1 MPALSAKPAIDW
13 DDVGREAA
21 ERLIEYIRIDTV
33 NPPGNEAR
41 ACEWLGRIFDREGID
56 YRLYDA
62 GHDRVTL
69 VATLAGD
76 GTRGGAL
83 TLLNHTDVVPFE
95 REFWTVDPLGGE
107 VRDGYIWGRGAQ
119 DMKGMGV
126 MELMTFLLHRRLRL
140 PLRRDLTFMAVA
152 DEESGGAAGIEFLDR
167 EHPQLLDC
175 EFVINEGGTG
185 LTELFGVKRP
195 VFNIGVS
202 EKGPLWLKLIAS
214 GRPGHGSVPHDD
226 SAADRL
232 LRALARVSAWERP
245 LDPGPE
251 VMEHFRQ
258 LHQAGV
264 LERMP
269 DSRMLASLAKEHP
282 RVKSVQSNSIAL
294 TTLNAGLKH
303 NVIPARAEATLDCRL
318 LPGYD
323 PDRFIE
329 QLREVID
336 DPRVVVETVFSSST
350 PSSATD
356 TELFSAMT
364 RAVNDVVEDAVVVP
378 SVSTGFTDSRV
389 FRRRGIP
396 AYGFVPILMDAA
408 DMGRAHGN
416 DERISLGNLRLG
428 AQILHATVRDI
439 CG

>member
-1 MPALSAKPAIDW
+1 MPALSPETGIDW
-13 DDVGREAA
+13 DAIGREAVDY
-21 ERLIEYIRIDTV
+21 LIAYIRIDTV
-33 NPPGNEAR
+33 NPPGSETR
-41 ACEWLGRIFDREGID
+41 ACEWLGRIFEREGIP

-83 TLLNHTDVVPFE
+83 ILLNHTDVVPFE

-107 VRDGYIWGRGAQ
+107 VRDGYVWGRGAQ

-126 MELMTFLLHRRLRL
+126 IELMTFLMHRRLRL
-140 PLRRDLTFMAVA
+140 PLRRDLVFMAVA
-152 DEESGGAAGIEFLDR
+152 DEEAGGAHGIEFLDR

-226 SAADRL
+226 NAADRL
-232 LRALARVSAWERP
+232 LRALARVAAWERP

-251 VMEHFRQ
+251 LLEHFRQ
-258 LHQAGV
+258 LHRAGV
-264 LERMP
+264 LEREP
-269 DSRMLASLAKEHP
+269 SAGMLAALAEEHP
-282 RVKSVQSNSIAL
+282 QLKSLQSNSIAL
-294 TTLNAGLKH
+294 TTLNAGLRH

-318 LPGYD
+318 LPGYE

-329 QLREVID
+329 ELREVID
-336 DPRVVVETVFSSST
+336 DPRVAVEMVFSSST

-356 TELFSAMT
+356 TELFSAIT
-364 RAVNDVVEDAVVVP
+364 RAVQDTIADAVVVP

-389 FRRRGIP
+389 FRRRGVA
-396 AYGFVPILMDAA
+396 AYGFVPILVDAD
-408 DMGRAHGN
+408 DMGRVHGN
-416 DERISLGNLRLG
+416 DERISLHNLQLG
-428 AQILHATVRDI
+428 AQILHATVRNV
-439 CG
+439 CA

>member
-1 MPALSAKPAIDW
+1 MTVLSPKPGIDW
-13 DDVGREAA
+13 DAVGREAVDH
-21 ERLIEYIRIDTV
+21 LIEYIRIDTV
-33 NPPGNEAR
+33 SPPGNETR
-41 ACEWLGRIFDREGID
+41 ACEWLGRIFEREGIA
-56 YRLYDA
+56 YQLYDP
-62 GHDRVTL
+62 GDDRATL

-76 GTRGGAL
+76 GTRGGPL
-83 TLLNHTDVVPFE
+83 ILLSHSDVVPFE
-95 REFWTVDPLGGE
+95 REFWTADPLGGE
-107 VRDGYIWGRGAQ
+107 VHDGYVWGRGAQ

-152 DEESGGAAGIEFLDR
+152 DEEAGGACGIEFLDR

-185 LTELFGVKRP
+185 LTEPFGVRRP

-214 GRPGHGSVPHDD
+214 GQPGHGSVPHDD
-226 SAADRL
+226 NAADRL
-232 LRALARVSAWERP
+232 LRALARVAAWERP

-251 VMEHFRQ
+251 LLEHFRQ
-258 LHQAGV
+258 LHEAGI
-264 LERMP
+264 LEREP
-269 DSRMLASLAKEHP
+269 SDQLLAELAEEHP
-282 RVKSVQSNSIAL
+282 RVKSVQTNSISL

-323 PDRFIE
+323 PERFIDE
-329 QLREVID
+329 LREVID
-336 DPRVVVETVFSSST
+336 DRRVEIETVFSSST
-350 PSSATD
+350 PPSSTD
-356 TELFSAMT
+356 TELFGVMT
-364 RAVNDVVEDAVVVP
+364 RAVKDAIEDAVVVP

-389 FRRRGIP
+389 FRRRGIA
-396 AYGFVPILMDAA
+396 AYGFVPILVGTEDA
-408 DMGRAHGN
+408 GRVHGN
-416 DERISLGNLRLG
+416 DERISLENLRLG
-428 AQILHATVRDI
+428 TQILHATVRGI